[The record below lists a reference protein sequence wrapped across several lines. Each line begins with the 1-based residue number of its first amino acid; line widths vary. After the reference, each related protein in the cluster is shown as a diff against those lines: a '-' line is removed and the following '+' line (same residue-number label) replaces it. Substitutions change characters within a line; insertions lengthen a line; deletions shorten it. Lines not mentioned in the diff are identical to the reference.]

1 MDDDE
6 SIRGSLEDLLL
17 SVGVA
22 ARSFA
27 SAEEF
32 RQSGY
37 QQCTA
42 CLISDIRM
50 PGMNGLEL
58 QTRLASGN
66 DRIPIIFI
74 TAVGDSRLRAQAMRA
89 GAVEFLSKPINE
101 EVLLENIWAVLKGSD

>member
-6 SIRGSLEDLLL
+6 LIRGSLEDLLS

-22 ARSFA
+22 ARSFG

-32 RQSGY
+32 LQSGC
-37 QQCTA
+37 QQYTA

-58 QTRLASGN
+58 QTRLASEN

-101 EVLLENIWAVLKGSD
+101 EVLLENIRAVLKGSD